1 MNCKPSI
8 PKEELLIHTRKGV
21 LNNLSIWLQAANS
34 EQKTQSGFFRGY
46 RSKKFQFWEH
56 PINGKEIL
64 LDGENLYVDAENSYG
79 DADKPIKEREREF
92 PGNDTNHEI
101 QPIDP
106 RQAAKQNRVQDK
118 ILLALQ
124 GCGWYTRVQRVL
136 FRCCLLEVLDCL
148 ELLLEPNEHGFRN
161 PIIFRSI

>member
-8 PKEELLIHTRKGV
+8 PKEELLIHTRTGV
-21 LNNLSIWLQAANS
+21 LNNLSISLQAVNS
-34 EQKTQSGFFRGY
+34 ERKALNVFVRGH
-46 RSKKFQFWEH
+46 RSMKSQFWAL

-79 DADKPIKEREREF
+79 DADKPIREREREF
-92 PGNDTNHEI
+92 LGNDANHEI
-101 QPIDP
+101 QPTDP

-124 GCGWYTRVQRVL
+124 GYGWCKRVKRVL